1 MISVPASK
9 VFENARNLK
18 FFTIGIVGFFL
29 VLAMIMIN
37 IFMKQNITNPL
48 QKMSQLAWQ
57 ISLGEM
63 DPTFRWLP
71 LLAA

>member
-1 MISVPASK
+1 
-9 VFENARNLK
+9 
-18 FFTIGIVGFFL
+18 L